1 MAAVASP
8 QALFANP
15 GSSSLPPASLGA
27 PAMPSQGGPD
37 SAEERRSSVPQQLS
51 SEELAAQLLE
61 ELFGSDDDSDDAMG
75 SALHTTGGDLT
86 FGEDV
91 AVDESFLQG
100 LREDLDRFKDHEVVS
115 NILGQGSDLREF
127 AREVEEKLRQVEL
140 ESIQDYMKE
149 SDNLLA
155 LHAQIKDCDLVLTH
169 MESLLGGFQ
178 ADLGAV
184 SAEIKDLQERS
195 MGMAQRLRN
204 RRAAEGRL
212 GRFVEEMAVSPDLI
226 DTVAEGEVGEGYM
239 RALQALNRKLHFVA
253 EEPSARSSAAMRDVQ
268 PELDR
273 LRVKAVI
280 KGREYL
286 MQKIYALRKPKTNI
300 HILQQ
305 NVLLKY
311 KYLAVFLKEHGR
323 HVLCF
328 PSSVPLR
335 SFFLHPCLPP
345 AMSVVGKSSVFL
357 LCLRYP
363 VFSPLFPHLQVLS
376 LHLRTYIS
384 PLEKLQ
390 PDIVSRTDLVEVDE
404 SIKLSQTTY
413 LVLPLPFPFPQ
424 VLSLH
429 LRTYISS
436 LEKLQLDIVS
446 RTDLIGVDDSN
457 KLAQTIF
464 GRAGRDLKN
473 RSAVFSLGSRDQVLR
488 DVEEPA
494 IIPHIAEADKNKHPY
509 EVLFRSLHKL
519 LIDTATSEFLFCNE
533 FFGDDSTFH
542 AVFAGPFAVID
553 EHFAAVLPN
562 CYDAIG
568 LLLMIRMTR
577 QFQDIMKARKVNCL
591 DQYFDKVNL
600 LLWPRF
606 KLVFDLHLASLRQAN
621 PRALWDQDVHPHY
634 VARRYAEFAASLMNL
649 STGQGDGQLEMN
661 LDRLRSAVD
670 HLLVEISR
678 LFPKP
683 KQRTVFLIN
692 NYDLILAVLKEAG
705 VEEGKTQRHFAELLS
720 SFSTIFVEEELHEY
734 FRGLVDFVKKRTGTG
749 DETAD
754 AVAARSST
762 GSTAGRRVDAAPITA
777 KEVEPHLKDFAVRWK
792 ATIDLIHK
800 DIITNFSNFVCGMD
814 ILRAALT
821 QLLLYYTRLSDCLKR
836 VEGGASLMKDV
847 VSIPSIMYEI
857 RKYSLTF

>member
-1 MAAVASP
+1 MATVASP

-15 GSSSLPPASLGA
+15 GSSSLPPASLGSA
-27 PAMPSQGGPD
+27 AMTSQGGPD

-51 SEELAAQLLE
+51 SEELAAQLLD

-323 HVLCF
+323 V
-328 PSSVPLR
+328 VYTEVNN
-335 SFFLHPCLPP
+335 
-345 AMSVVGKSSVFL
+345 AYIDIMSK
-357 LCLRYP
+357 
-363 VFSPLFPHLQVLS
+363 
-376 LHLRTYIS
+376 
-384 PLEKLQ
+384 
-390 PDIVSRTDLVEVDE
+390 
-404 SIKLSQTTY
+404 
-413 LVLPLPFPFPQ
+413 

>member
-1 MAAVASP
+1 
-8 QALFANP
+8 
-15 GSSSLPPASLGA
+15 
-27 PAMPSQGGPD
+27 
-37 SAEERRSSVPQQLS
+37 
-51 SEELAAQLLE
+51 
-61 ELFGSDDDSDDAMG
+61 
-75 SALHTTGGDLT
+75 
-86 FGEDV
+86 
-91 AVDESFLQG
+91 
-100 LREDLDRFKDHEVVS
+100 
-115 NILGQGSDLREF
+115 
-127 AREVEEKLRQVEL
+127 
-140 ESIQDYMKE
+140 
-149 SDNLLA
+149 
-155 LHAQIKDCDLVLTH
+155 
-169 MESLLGGFQ
+169 LGGFQ

-226 DTVAEGEVGEGYM
+226 DTVVDGEVGEGYI

-253 EEPSARSSAAMRDVQ
+253 EEPSARSSTAMRDVQ

-323 HVLCF
+323 V
-328 PSSVPLR
+328 VYTEVNN
-335 SFFLHPCLPP
+335 
-345 AMSVVGKSSVFL
+345 AYIDIMSK
-357 LCLRYP
+357 
-363 VFSPLFPHLQVLS
+363 
-376 LHLRTYIS
+376 
-384 PLEKLQ
+384 
-390 PDIVSRTDLVEVDE
+390 
-404 SIKLSQTTY
+404 
-413 LVLPLPFPFPQ
+413 

-473 RSAVFSLGSRDQVLR
+473 RSAVFSLGSRDQVLS

-519 LIDTATSEFLFCNE
+519 LIDTATSEFLFCKE

-606 KLVFDLHLASLRQAN
+606 KLVFDLHLGSLRQAN
-621 PRALWDQDVHPHY
+621 PRALWEQDVHPHY
-634 VARRYAEFAASLMNL
+634 VARRYAEFAASLMTLN
-649 STGQGDGQLEMN
+649 TAHGDGQLELN

-705 VEEGKTQRHFAELLS
+705 VEEGRTQRHFAELLS

-754 AVAARSST
+754 AVAARSSS
-762 GSTAGRRVDAAPITA
+762 GSTGGHKVVAAPITA

>member
-1 MAAVASP
+1 MTT
-8 QALFANP
+8 N
-15 GSSSLPPASLGA
+15 GKLPSH
-27 PAMPSQGGPD
+27 GGPD
-37 SAEERRSSVPQQLS
+37 SADDRRSSVPQQLS
-51 SEELAAQLLE
+51 SEELAAQLLD

-75 SALHTTGGDLT
+75 TALHTTGGDLT

-155 LHAQIKDCDLVLTH
+155 LHAQIKDCDFVLTH

-226 DTVAEGEVGEGYM
+226 DTVVDGEVGEGYI

-253 EEPSARSSAAMRDVQ
+253 EEPSARSSTAMRDVQ

-323 HVLCF
+323 V
-328 PSSVPLR
+328 VYTEVNN
-335 SFFLHPCLPP
+335 
-345 AMSVVGKSSVFL
+345 AYIDIMSK
-357 LCLRYP
+357 
-363 VFSPLFPHLQVLS
+363 
-376 LHLRTYIS
+376 
-384 PLEKLQ
+384 
-390 PDIVSRTDLVEVDE
+390 
-404 SIKLSQTTY
+404 
-413 LVLPLPFPFPQ
+413 

-473 RSAVFSLGSRDQVLR
+473 RSAVFSLGSRDQVLS

-519 LIDTATSEFLFCNE
+519 LIDTATSEFLFCKE

-606 KLVFDLHLASLRQAN
+606 KLVFDLHLGSLRQAN
-621 PRALWDQDVHPHY
+621 PRALWEQDVHPHY
-634 VARRYAEFAASLMNL
+634 VARRYAEFAASLMTLN
-649 STGQGDGQLEMN
+649 TAHGDGQLELN

-705 VEEGKTQRHFAELLS
+705 VEEGRTQRHFAELLS

-754 AVAARSST
+754 AVAARSSS
-762 GSTAGRRVDAAPITA
+762 GSTGGHKVVAAPITA